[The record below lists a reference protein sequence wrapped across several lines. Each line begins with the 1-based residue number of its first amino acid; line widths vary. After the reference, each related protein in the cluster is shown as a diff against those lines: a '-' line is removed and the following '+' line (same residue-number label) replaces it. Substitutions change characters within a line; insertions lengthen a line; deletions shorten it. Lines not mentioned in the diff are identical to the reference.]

1 MEVCNIIQEAEVK
14 TIQEKEMKKA
24 NWLSEEALQIAVKR
38 REVNSKKEKES
49 YTYLNAKVQRIAR
62 KDK

>member
-24 NWLSEEALQIAVKR
+24 NWLSEEALQTPMKR
-38 REVNSKKEKES
+38 REAKGKGEKER
-49 YTYLNAKVQRIAR
+49 YTI
-62 KDK
+62 